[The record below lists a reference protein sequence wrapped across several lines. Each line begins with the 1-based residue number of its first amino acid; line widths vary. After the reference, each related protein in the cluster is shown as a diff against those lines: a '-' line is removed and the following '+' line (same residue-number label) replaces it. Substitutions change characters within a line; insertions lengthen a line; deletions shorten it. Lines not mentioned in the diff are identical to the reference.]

1 VGIFLTKLFHLYTH
15 SVRHCYGTIWRETR
29 LCWKWL
35 PLCKGFVKPFHS
47 RKSPLAYG
55 GKFPKSKDHCL
66 GLLEWLHL
74 LIFLPTNPID
84 TLLLRWKASA
94 NTLSLCWVITQSI
107 WGAWLVLNI
116 PTLSLWWVGSNLQSP
131 NCMSC
136 LPYHP
141 KNW

>member
-1 VGIFLTKLFHLYTH
+1 
-15 SVRHCYGTIWRETR
+15 
-29 LCWKWL
+29 
-35 PLCKGFVKPFHS
+35 
-47 RKSPLAYG
+47 
-55 GKFPKSKDHCL
+55 
-66 GLLEWLHL
+66 LEWLHL
-74 LIFLPTNPID
+74 LSFFPTNPID

-107 WGAWLVLNI
+107 LTVLNI
-116 PTLSLWWVGSNLQSP
+116 PTLSLWWGGSKLRSP